1 MDNVEK
7 QLLRILTKLGLTEY
21 GEPDGNGLIN
31 EVKNVGY
38 KLIEYDKKLN
48 DTINKMH
55 NIEESLDEINKDFN
69 NINNKIEL
77 IHKKLEGNISINTIV
92 NAKNIIV
99 GVATVLT
106 GLATIGYFLSKIITM
121 FLQK

>member
-31 EVKNVGY
+31 EVKNIQY
-38 KLIEYDKKLN
+38 KLTEYDKKLN

-55 NIEESLDEINKDFN
+55 NIEESLDEINKEFN

-77 IHKKLEGNISINTIV
+77 IHKKLEGNISVNTIV

-99 GVATVLT
+99 GVAAVLT
-106 GLATIGYFLSKIITM
+106 GLATIGYFLSKVITM